1 MSDERTYS
9 RKFARQRDAV
19 GIDARSR
26 KEPNSWIAKLDP
38 WLLLA
43 AVGLILMGL
52 LMVSSASIVIS
63 ERQYDTAFHYL
74 WRQVIYLGLGLVC
87 GYIVIRI
94 PLEKVQYYSPIL
106 LMVAAV
112 SLVLVLIPGLGREVN
127 GSSRWLGVGF
137 LGIQVSEVA
146 KLFAIIYVA
155 SYLNRH
161 ADEVRKHLSGFI
173 KPMAILAVFA
183 LLLLL
188 EPDFG
193 STVVLSATVLG
204 MLFLAGV
211 RLRIFAIVMTGAV
224 GLLALLAISSP
235 YRLARLTT
243 FIDPWQ
249 HQYGSGYQ
257 LTQSL
262 IAFGR
267 GGITG
272 VGLGN
277 SIQKLFYLPEAHT
290 DFLFAVLAEELGLIG
305 ILVVLTLF
313 SLLVYRGFAIG
324 RAAFKK
330 ENLFNAYLAYGF
342 SLWIGLQALI
352 NMGVNAGLLPTKGLT
367 LPFMSYGGSSL
378 LVMCLVLAIL
388 FRIDYENKFQ

>member
-1 MSDERTYS
+1 MAHADESSFRAGYVNQRES
-9 RKFARQRDAV
+9 RSV
-19 GIDARSR
+19 GEHVSFFNKTDT
-26 KEPNSWIAKLDP
+26 
-38 WLLLA
+38 WLVLA
-43 AVGLILMGL
+43 AAGLILLGL
-52 LMVSSASIVIS
+52 LMVASASIVIS
-63 ERQYDTAFHYL
+63 ERQYGDAFHYL
-74 WRQVIYLGLGLVC
+74 WRQVIFLGFGVIC
-87 GYIVIRI
+87 GYVVLRI
-94 PLEKVQYYSPIL
+94 PTEKLEHYSPIL
-106 LMVAAV
+106 LMFAVVA
-112 SLVLVLIPGLGREVN
+112 LVLVLIPGLGREVN

-146 KLFAIIYVA
+146 KLFAVLYVA
-155 SYLNRH
+155 GYLNRH
-161 ADEVRKHLSGFI
+161 FEEVRKQLTGFI
-173 KPMAILAVFA
+173 KPMGILAVLA
-183 LLLLL
+183 VLLLL

-193 STVVLSATVLG
+193 STVVLSTTILG

-211 RLRIFAIVMTGAV
+211 RLRIFVVVAIGA
-224 GLLALLAISSP
+224 LALFALLAISSP

-243 FIDPWQ
+243 FVNPWQ

-267 GGITG
+267 GGLTG

-277 SIQKLFYLPEAHT
+277 SIQKWFYLPEAHT

-305 ILVVLTLF
+305 ILLVLVLF
-313 SLLVYRGFAIG
+313 SLLVYRGFMIG

-330 ENLFNAYLAYGF
+330 DRFFNAYVAYGF
-342 SLWIGLQALI
+342 SIWIGFQALI

-378 LVMCLVLAIL
+378 LVMCIVLAIL
-388 FRIDYENKFQ
+388 FRIDFENRFQ